1 MDEKP
6 ESNQEVNQNENQESK
21 QESKKEVTSDSTNET
36 LAVSLLAIN
45 QKLDSAM
52 QDISR
57 LKERQDLTG
66 HEVDILQTQSHK
78 AKKWYSDTPVLVSTF
93 ALLLSAVATLYPIFK
108 EKGLQEEAYKNRAK
122 EIVGRLTEIQTTLAS
137 AGFNYN
143 SVFASTQAEASNL
156 VDEVISIS
164 DIDPAYLN
172 DAGYVVVINQ
182 AFALNKTERM
192 KDLLMRAVNI
202 VDDTPT
208 HYAIKNSEA
217 NYYFNIKKDSIMGRN
232 SIKDAIR
239 MTEEQQVADDIK
251 KTNLAQEYLIWC
263 GYEFNNGNY
272 KFAEQLLEKAEELI
286 VKRTDDWKFKSS
298 ASYTGA
304 LQWRTYIDSIKAKA
318 PAFFR

>member
-1 MDEKP
+1 MGENPEPEQDINPEPQKENKQVSNTDAVNISLSLINEKL
-6 ESNQEVNQNENQESK
+6 EG
-21 QESKKEVTSDSTNET
+21 
-36 LAVSLLAIN
+36 
-45 QKLDSAM
+45 AM
-52 QDISR
+52 RDISR
-57 LKERQDLTG
+57 LKERQDTVG
-66 HEVDILQTQSHK
+66 HEVDILQTQSNK

-93 ALLLSAVATLYPIFK
+93 ALLLSAIATLYPILK
-108 EKGLQEEAYKNRAK
+108 EKSLTEEAYKTRAK

-143 SVFASTQAEASNL
+143 NVFASTQAEAGNL
-156 VDEVISIS
+156 VDEAISIS

-172 DAGYVVVINQ
+172 DAGYVIVINQ

-202 VDDTPT
+202 VDDIPT

-232 SIKDAIR
+232 SIRDAIR

-251 KTNLAQEYLIWC
+251 KSNLAQEYLIWC

-286 VKRTDDWKFKSS
+286 VKRSDDWRFKNS
-298 ASYTGA
+298 ASYNSA
-304 LQWRTYIDSIKAKA
+304 VQWRTYIDSAKIKS
-318 PAFFR
+318 PNFFR